1 MIDNRLRC
9 SVCGELLEP
18 GRNWYTMK
26 PDHVCTKCSGRPN
39 YPPAAGP
46 QLPSPYELDEAYELE
61 EAILERQDMWLKE

>member
-26 PDHVCTKCSGRPN
+26 PDHVCTKCSGWPN

-46 QLPSPYELDEAYELE
+46 QLPSPYELDEA
-61 EAILERQDMWLKE
+61 